1 VRVELTHHRNR
12 PCVLCVPMVSIVRNR
27 QRLQLNVNRELTQRQ
42 AKARALSVVR
52 DIIVSWELT
61 YKNHVLKVLTVWLAQ
76 VAVLNAMQVIT
87 VQLGQPSLLSVLPA
101 LTLQPANHLAIY
113 VLGVA
118 IVKKVH
124 KRQRHVLEEP
134 IAQPAQLNVLSV
146 MRDIDVPSVHQS
158 Q

>member
-1 VRVELTHHRNR
+1 
-12 PCVLCVPMVSIVRNR
+12 M
-27 QRLQLNVNRELTQRQ
+27 
-42 AKARALSVVR
+42 AA
-52 DIIVSWELT
+52 
-61 YKNHVLKVLTVWLAQ
+61 
-76 VAVLNAMQVIT
+76 LNARQVIT
-87 VQLGQPSLLSVLPA
+87 VQLGQPSLPSVLLA
-101 LTLQPANHLAIY
+101 LTLQPANHLAVY

-134 IAQPAQLNVLSV
+134 IAQPAPLNVLSV